1 MLKNVNRI
9 IFFLIIS
16 LFSCED
22 EQEKLKE
29 QRVKAYEKSVST
41 VGIDKYNEVYS
52 NANDSLNKWFNDSL
66 EKYSYLQESEWQ
78 LDSLICFNKT
88 VNKCLMVILDRD
100 TFWKNSE
107 QDDIHYFYGVK
118 IMNEWYFFNG
128 PTLVLIRKT
137 YQPKSYP
144 ALSIEKMKELSV
156 KYIFSRYL
164 LRNGE
169 INDKF
174 FSDFTSGAWGQN
186 VKSQAE
192 WDSIYLSIIRRNHLK
207 KIPKERYIY

>member
-52 NANDSLNKWFNDSL
+52 NANDSLNKWINDSIENYNFIL
-66 EKYSYLQESEWQ
+66 LDEWQ
-78 LDSLICFNKT
+78 LDSLICFNREA
-88 VNKCLMVILDRD
+88 NKCFLTILDRS
-100 TFWKNSE
+100 TFSKTSTLDN
-107 QDDIHYFYGVK
+107 ITYFYGVEIK
-118 IMNEWYFFNG
+118 KEWYFFTG
-128 PTLVLIRKT
+128 PTLYLKRKT